1 MKRKTGRSLQ
11 VCEYCILL
19 VMIGD
24 TQRVP
29 PCGQYP
35 TLKSISDLKTLFEMM
50 GLLIV
55 KSTSNFPEFY
65 VLFYKQFQS
74 LHLYRLLIV
83 KSTSNFREFY
93 VLFYKQFQSLHL
105 YRLLIVKSTSNFRE
119 FYVLFYK
126 QFQSLHLYRTNQKK
140 KLATQSNSNSKI
152 KIKTNSSREA
162 TLN

>member
-105 YRLLIVKSTSNFRE
+105 YR
-119 FYVLFYK
+119 
-126 QFQSLHLYRTNQKK
+126 TNQKK

>member
-83 KSTSNFREFY
+83 KSTSNFP
-93 VLFYKQFQSLHL
+93 
-105 YRLLIVKSTSNFRE
+105 E

>member
-105 YRLLIVKSTSNFRE
+105 YR
-119 FYVLFYK
+119 
-126 QFQSLHLYRTNQKK
+126 TNQKK

-152 KIKTNSSREA
+152 KIKTNSSRDA
-162 TLN
+162 TLS